1 MKKKFGRKLCLHKE
15 TIATLEQRHVLGGR
29 PGTYTCTDTIDCTKA
44 ITCQTYCRSHARVNT
59 PLPLLNS
66 DVMKPCFVQLRGVKV
81 T

>member
-44 ITCQTYCRSHARVNT
+44 ITCQTYC
-59 PLPLLNS
+59 
-66 DVMKPCFVQLRGVKV
+66 KIPCPCEYPITATELGCHE
-81 T
+81 TMLCPTAGC